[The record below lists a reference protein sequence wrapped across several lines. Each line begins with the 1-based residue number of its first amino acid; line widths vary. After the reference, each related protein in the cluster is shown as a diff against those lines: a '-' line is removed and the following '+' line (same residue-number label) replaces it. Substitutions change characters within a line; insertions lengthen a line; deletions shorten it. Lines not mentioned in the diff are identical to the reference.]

1 MASLDFIS
9 DIQITALTKLI
20 NEAYDDIEYVLY
32 KQKGFRTT
40 FNEVK

>member
-20 NEAYDDIEYVLY
+20 NEIWIQSALY
-32 KQKGFRTT
+32 NTSRTT

>member
-20 NEAYDDIEYVLY
+20 NDAFDSILYVLF
-32 KQKGFRTT
+32 KKKGIRTT

>member
-20 NEAYDDIEYVLY
+20 NDAYDSIEYELY
-32 KQKGFRTT
+32 KKKGFRTT

>member
-20 NEAYDDIEYVLY
+20 NNIYDKAESGMW
-32 KQKGFRTT
+32 KEKGYRTT

>member
-20 NEAYDDIEYVLY
+20 NEVWIQSALY
-32 KQKGFRTT
+32 KKNTSRTT